1 MTPSQGSE
9 VRKRASTKKPSP
21 AAEARADDPSLTG
34 ENGVTPSREARI
46 REVAY
51 ALYENRG
58 GVDGNDLDDWL
69 TAEAAV
75 SGESFVAN
83 PTAAPSED

>member
-1 MTPSQGSE
+1 MNQSQGS
-9 VRKRASTKKPSP
+9 KRASTKKSSP
-21 AAEARADDPSLTG
+21 AAEARAEDPTQTG